1 MPALITRR
9 AILAGTMSAWAIE
22 RAAAGD
28 AAAARLAD
36 LEAAN
41 GGRLGVAVMDMAT
54 GTRIEHRAHER
65 FAMCSTFKFLAAACV
80 LARVDRN
87 EEAPRAAHRVC
98 RERSRHLFAGDE
110 RPCRRRRHE
119 RCRPVRGSHDGQRQ
133 HGRQLVAGELRGPP
147 GLTAFVRS
155 IGDDITRLDRIETSL
170 NEATPGDPRD
180 TTTPAAMLEAMRK
193 LLLGE
198 ALSAASRAQLT
209 TWLVAN
215 KTGDKRLRAGLPKDW
230 RVGDKT
236 GSGGNGA
243 TNDIA
248 IAWPAGRAPIFVSAY
263 FAEAPG
269 SSDAHN
275 AVLEA
280 VGRIAASEL

>member
-87 EEAPRAAHRVC
+87 EERLERRIEFAESDLVTYSPVTKVHVGAGGMSVADLCAAAMTV
-98 RERSRHLFAGDE
+98 SDNTAANLLLASFG
-110 RPCRRRRHE
+110 
-119 RCRPVRGSHDGQRQ
+119 
-133 HGRQLVAGELRGPP
+133 GPP
-147 GLTAFVRS
+147 ELTAFVRS
-155 IGDDITRLDRIETSL
+155 IGDDITRLDRIETSQRG
-170 NEATPGDPRD
+170 NTWR
-180 TTTPAAMLEAMRK
+180 
-193 LLLGE
+193 
-198 ALSAASRAQLT
+198 SARHH
-209 TWLVAN
+209 
-215 KTGDKRLRAGLPKDW
+215 DAG
-230 RVGDKT
+230 GHA
-236 GSGGNGA
+236 GGHA
-243 TNDIA
+243 
-248 IAWPAGRAPIFVSAY
+248 
-263 FAEAPG
+263 
-269 SSDAHN
+269 
-275 AVLEA
+275 
-280 VGRIAASEL
+280 

>member
-1 MPALITRR
+1 MRPQ
-9 AILAGTMSAWAIE
+9 
-22 RAAAGD
+22 
-28 AAAARLAD
+28 RLAD
-36 LEAAN
+36 LETAN

-87 EEAPRAAHRVC
+87 EERLERRIEFAESDLVTYSPVTKDHVGAGGMSVADLCAAAMTV
-98 RERSRHLFAGDE
+98 SDNTAANLLLASFG
-110 RPCRRRRHE
+110 
-119 RCRPVRGSHDGQRQ
+119 
-133 HGRQLVAGELRGPP
+133 GPP

-193 LLLGE
+193 LLLGD
-198 ALSAASRAQLT
+198 ALPAASRVQLT
-209 TWLVAN
+209 AWLIAN

-248 IAWPAGRAPIFVSAY
+248 IAWPPGRAPIFVSAY

-269 SSDAHN
+269 SSDARN